1 MLNILIYF
9 YWCKYTQYSITQ
21 YLKAF
26 FLFSFNNLIKFP
38 HIFDT
43 YKIKKSN
50 YFLLEEQGRFMAW

>member
-1 MLNILIYF
+1 MP
-9 YWCKYTQYSITQ
+9 ITQ

-26 FLFSFNNLIKFP
+26 FIQLHNLIKFP

>member
-1 MLNILIYF
+1 MFNILIYF
-9 YWCKYTQYSITQ
+9 YWYKYTQLSITQ

-26 FLFSFNNLIKFP
+26 FIQLHNLIKFP